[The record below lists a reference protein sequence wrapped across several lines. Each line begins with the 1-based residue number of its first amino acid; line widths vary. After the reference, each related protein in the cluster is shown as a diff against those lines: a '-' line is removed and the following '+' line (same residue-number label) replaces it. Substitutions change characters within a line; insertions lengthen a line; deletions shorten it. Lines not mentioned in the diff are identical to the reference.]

1 MPESASP
8 VDASP
13 LRYAEPPELGPAC
26 RPLPRVDVLN
36 TRDERVGE
44 FSGLLLS
51 ATSDTPLYLVLQR
64 GDGAGERRLIPIGSA
79 WLDQTAKA
87 IRVDNADVQS
97 ATIFDLGEFER
108 MTPAEVAV
116 FERRLLAFCCPQLLR
131 GRNRPNYDTAP
142 QFKCPDW
149 LKA

>member
-116 FERRLLAFCCPQLLR
+116 SSDAFSRSAVHSFCEGVTAPTTTLLR
-131 GRNRPNYDTAP
+131 NSNVPTG
-142 QFKCPDW
+142 
-149 LKA
+149 